1 MKDIFSLASVA
12 ATLVLLLNLGG
23 CSSLEVE
30 AVASSQESYV
40 FRLNPEKLHLLKI
53 NVLNVRVENDRFKQF
68 WSLVPEVDL
77 VVLLGGMGGG
87 GISVC
92 SIHCTSSAGPM
103 TAVPNIFP

>member
-1 MKDIFSLASVA
+1 MASAA

-30 AVASSQESYV
+30 AVASSQESYI
-40 FRLNPEKLHLLKI
+40 FCLNPEEFHLLKN
-53 NVLNVRVENDRFKQF
+53 NVQNVRVENERFKQF

-77 VVLLGGMGGG
+77 VVLLGGIGGG

-103 TAVPNIFP
+103 TAVLNIFP